1 MQVTHAEVHRVTLPA
16 PQPAFSWRKGLLG
29 SGGDGDGAVL
39 RLGTD
44 EGVEGVALVSHPGA
58 YGALSPL
65 VDRVLREELVGQGP
79 LQPDGLWHRAWE
91 TDPSEEV
98 PVWL

>member
-44 EGVEGVALVSHPGA
+44 EGVEGVALVGEQ
-58 YGALSPL
+58 LS
-65 VDRVLREELVGQGP
+65 V
-79 LQPDGLWHRAWE
+79 RAGCKPNGR
-91 TDPSEEV
+91 D
-98 PVWL
+98 